1 MSYDP
6 YDNQDRR
13 QRSDRHRESRR
24 NRPTYEEETYEVR
37 SGPRPSR
44 HTDLVRR
51 RDDSVEDIERE
62 FPPGDPYIQ
71 RRGPARRA
79 RSAGRDRYD
88 DDYADRR
95 RNKRYDDR
103 KSTDAA

>member
-1 MSYDP
+1 MSYES

-24 NRPTYEEETYEVR
+24 SRPAYEEEIYEVR
-37 SGPRPSR
+37 SGQRPSH

-62 FPPGDPYIQ
+62 FPPGDPYVQ
-71 RRGPARRA
+71 RRGPVRRA

-88 DDYADRR
+88 HDYADRR
-95 RNKRYDDR
+95 KSKRYDDR
-103 KSTDAA
+103 PSIDIV